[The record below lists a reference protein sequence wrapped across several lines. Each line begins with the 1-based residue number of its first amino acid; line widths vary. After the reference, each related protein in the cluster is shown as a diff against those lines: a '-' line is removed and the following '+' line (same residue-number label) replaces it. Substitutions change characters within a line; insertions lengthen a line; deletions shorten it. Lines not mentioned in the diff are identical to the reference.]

1 MVLCRGTGAFC
12 VEYPFVS
19 FRYPVTTDPRLLLTG
34 VSLAVLLPASAAL
47 AADGIAVQAAG
58 AVVDIPTIQVTG
70 ATPSAETEGTGSYA
84 ASAATVAGKL
94 PIPLKAIPNSVSVIT
109 RQMMDDWNSVTLHDS
124 LTLAT
129 GVTPI
134 PNDGTQSQY
143 GSRGYGMNVMFNGV
157 PSYNALGGSQQF
169 DMDIYDRV
177 EVLRGTAGMLLG
189 TDPNPGGTVNLVTKR
204 ARKTFGATAR
214 ASYGSWN
221 NARGMADV
229 TGPLNADGSLRA
241 RLVASSQH
249 REFFYDHAS
258 ARKQVVYG
266 TIEYDAG
273 PNTTLSL
280 STAYQHDRASPF
292 YGIPVYAN
300 LTIPNTSRSQNPLPP
315 WAKNDTDTI
324 EQTAAVEHRFDSG
337 WVAKAQARWW
347 QRYYR
352 YHDGYAASPLAVGT
366 DTFSLA
372 RSEGSY
378 NYVRQGIDVYAGG
391 PFTLLGR
398 THHALVGYNRDV
410 YQYDYTSGTAP
421 TLTGVRLFDLH
432 EGSAAWQEP
441 VINPTSGGKS
451 YAFQEGFYGQLRLKV
466 LDPLTLVGGARIA
479 NFTTRS
485 RGTWPST
492 PTDWRQGA
500 KRDNQFVPYGGVIVD
515 VTKDIAVYASMS
527 QIFIPQTQTDYTG
540 RTLDPRYGTQ
550 YEAGVKGAFLG
561 GKLNATAALFRIEDT
576 NRAFADPDH
585 INYFL
590 QSGEVRSEGF
600 DAEVTG
606 SPLAGLELT
615 AGYTYLSNTYVTDA
629 RNQGVN
635 FSNWYPKHSI
645 KLLAMKRFD
654 DGVLDGF
661 NIGAGL
667 TVSTRTGGNGSNAA
681 LEQPAYAV
689 ANLQAGYRIT
699 DSVSAA
705 LTVNNLFDE
714 KYFAALGRSLN
725 TYNIYGEPR
734 NVLLTITATY

>member
-1 MVLCRGTGAFC
+1 M
-12 VEYPFVS
+12 S
-19 FRYPVTTDPRLLLTG
+19 FRYPVTTNPRFLLAG

-47 AADGIAVQAAG
+47 AADG
-58 AVVDIPTIQVTG
+58 VVDIPTIQVTG
-70 ATPSAETEGTGSYA
+70 STPSAETEGTGSYA

-94 PIPLKAIPNSVSVIT
+94 PIPLKEIPNSVSVVT

-143 GSRGYGMNVMFNGV
+143 GSRGYGMNVMFNGI
-157 PSYNALGGSQQF
+157 PSYNALNGSQQF

-204 ARKTFGATAR
+204 ARKDFAATAR

-221 NARGMADV
+221 NARGTVDV
-229 TGPLNADGSLRA
+229 TGPLNADGTLRA

-258 ARKQVVYG
+258 ARKQVAYG

-273 PNTTLSL
+273 PNTLVSL
-280 STAYQHDRASPF
+280 TTSYQRDRASPF
-292 YGIPVYAN
+292 YGIPVYTN
-300 LTIPNTSRSQNPLPP
+300 LTIPKTARSFNPLAP
-315 WAKNDTDTI
+315 WAKNLTETI
-324 EQTAAVEHRFDSG
+324 EQTAAVEHKFDNG
-337 WVAKAQARWW
+337 WVTKAQGRWW
-347 QRYYR
+347 QRYFR
-352 YHDGYAASPLAVGT
+352 FNDGYVSSGINPAN
-366 DTFSLA
+366 DTVSFTRRDA
-372 RSEGSY
+372 SY
-378 NYVRQGIDVYAGG
+378 NYFRHAYDVYAGG
-391 PFTLLGR
+391 PFTLFGR
-398 THHALVGYNRDV
+398 THNALVGYNRDI
-410 YQYDYTSGTAP
+410 YQYGYTSGSAP
-421 TLTGVRLFDLH
+421 ALTGGRLFALD
-432 EGSAAWQEP
+432 GSAAWQQP

-451 YAFQEGFYGQLRLKV
+451 YTFQEGLYGQLRVKV
-466 LDPLTLVGGARIA
+466 LDPVTLVGGARAA

-485 RGTWPST
+485 RSTWPSK
-492 PTDWRQGA
+492 PTGWNQGA
-500 KRDNQFVPYGGVIVD
+500 KSHNQFVPYGGVIVD
-515 VTKDIAVYASMS
+515 VTKDIAAYASVS
-527 QIFIPQTQTDYTG
+527 EIFIPQTVTDYTG

-550 YEAGVKGAFLG
+550 YETGVKGAFLG
-561 GKLNATAALFRIEDT
+561 GRLNATAALFRIEDT
-576 NRAFADPDH
+576 NRAFADPNH
-585 INYFL
+585 ANYYL

-606 SPLAGLELT
+606 SPLPGLELT
-615 AGYTYLSNTYVTDA
+615 AGYTYLFTTYVKDA
-629 RNQGVN
+629 TNQGLN
-635 FSNWYPKHSI
+635 FTNWYPKHSI

-654 DGVLDGF
+654 DGVLDGV

-667 TVSTRTGGNGSNAA
+667 TISTRTGGNGGNAA

-714 KYFAALGRSLN
+714 QYFAALGRSTN

-734 NVLLTITATY
+734 NVMLTITAKY